1 VLHKDTNRKD
11 ARHCSETES
20 AAAKGEESQRVLNV
34 LIAKAQ
40 ESIEAARA
48 LISKLDAILRVKL
61 GGRGGERR

>member
-1 VLHKDTNRKD
+1 MSDHPW
-11 ARHCSETES
+11 
-20 AAAKGEESQRVLNV
+20 GEPEGVLNA

-40 ESIEAARA
+40 ESVEASRA